1 MNRRPFRRWLLLG
14 IGVIATAA
22 LLLPVYWI
30 FVTSVLPTSLV
41 LSRDPPLLLPPRER
55 QPRCLCRVV
64 RAQADADLDRELGGS

>member
-14 IGVIATAA
+14 IAVVAAAT

-41 LSRDPPLLLPPRER
+41 LSRDPPLLMPLA
-55 QPRCLCRVV
+55 RVSL
-64 RAQADADLDRELGGS
+64 DAYAGLFARKPNMR